1 METKQKNIV
10 TWQRGNLSYF
20 RGKKN
25 EKKGRGTYFDMSN
38 FDMANFNMTN
48 SGLISFNKN
57 HLDMTI

>member
-1 METKQKNIV
+1 M
-10 TWQRGNLSYF
+10 R
-20 RGKKN
+20 
-25 EKKGRGTYFDMSN
+25 KKGRGTYFDMSN